1 MRTLAGK
8 HLGAVRSELAAA
20 DVPGTLRPSA
30 AKWRGM
36 CMKPVQLYFWIQ
48 HGQRAAGIYI
58 CEGCVRMQCCL
69 SAEPSRKYMILWL
82 GCHQPVSVDAPNPVP
97 KLWLGGAG
105 KFEDTAALLGLV
117 AHTET
122 DAWLALSLASFL
134 NLLPLSR
141 QLSCLSGSL
150 WSRTLQARS
159 RSAHCRMNVLDAVQ
173 ETAKRQLC
181 CLSGLL

>member
-1 MRTLAGK
+1 M
-8 HLGAVRSELAAA
+8 
-20 DVPGTLRPSA
+20 
-30 AKWRGM
+30 
-36 CMKPVQLYFWIQ
+36 
-48 HGQRAAGIYI
+48 
-58 CEGCVRMQCCL
+58 
-69 SAEPSRKYMILWL
+69 
-82 GCHQPVSVDAPNPVP
+82 
-97 KLWLGGAG
+97 GGRAG
-105 KFEDTAALLGLV
+105 KFEDAAALLGLV

-159 RSAHCRMNVLDAVQ
+159 RSAHRRMNVLDAVQ